1 MCGLGPASRVNFKGV
16 IYMLKLINES
26 FIIFTDVYHSS
37 QSLIF
42 LNTNNFQLSAS
53 RLSARRFRLS
63 MPIFNS
69 IFINSVIQ
77 KNSRR
82 RGAPVRCMQC
92 SYSRA
97 AAHRTYIRLTR
108 HKRACEHCEVPP
120 NPPRLV
126 LVGLSARERAYAYG
140 QSNSMDNTFAI

>member
-1 MCGLGPASRVNFKGV
+1 
-16 IYMLKLINES
+16 MLKLINES

-42 LNTNNFQLSAS
+42 LNTNNFRLSAS

-63 MPIFNS
+63 MPIFDS
-69 IFINSVIQ
+69 IFINSV
-77 KNSRR
+77 
-82 RGAPVRCMQC
+82 MQIKFKTAR
-92 SYSRA
+92 RA
-97 AAHRTYIRLTR
+97 AARRTYIRLTR